1 MRTEL
6 YWISGPWPGR
16 LAIVPR
22 PRGGDWLADE
32 VRSWRDAG
40 LNVVVSLLTPEEIAE
55 FELEQEENW
64 CQVHGLQF
72 HSFPIPDRGVPAS
85 RAALGDL
92 VIGLEKALGAS
103 KGVAVHC
110 RQGIGRSGLV
120 TATLLVAAGE
130 APETALACISRAR
143 RRPVPDTLEQSD
155 WVKAFT
161 SIPSVLVPGAKG
173 KVGAD
178 KALPTNRS
186 FTA

>member
-1 MRTEL
+1 MRTAL

-32 VRSWRDAG
+32 VHSWRDAS
-40 LNVVVSLLTPEEIAE
+40 LDVVVSLLTPEEIAE

-85 RAALGDL
+85 RTALVDL
-92 VIGLEKALGAS
+92 VISLEKALGAS

-130 APETALACISRAR
+130 APEIALEGISRAR
-143 RRPVPDTLEQSD
+143 GRPVPDTLEQSD
-155 WVKAFT
+155 WVQAFV
-161 SIPSVLVPGAKG
+161 SVSS
-173 KVGAD
+173 
-178 KALPTNRS
+178 S
-186 FTA
+186 FVSGTKRAQISF